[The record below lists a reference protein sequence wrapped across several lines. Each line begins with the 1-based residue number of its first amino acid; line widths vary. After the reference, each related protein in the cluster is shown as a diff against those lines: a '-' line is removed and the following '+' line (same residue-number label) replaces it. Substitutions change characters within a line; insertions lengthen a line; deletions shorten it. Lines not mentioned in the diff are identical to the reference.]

1 MHVMVGLRR
10 RFCAFCDL
18 ALVSKA
24 SIPSRNPYH
33 MATAWID
40 PSWLIEH
47 SDTGRR
53 SWRKP
58 SISSGVILI
67 WARWLTPWPICPVG
81 LEPGCAV
88 SVIASLSSGRAYR
101 PAPARVVGPRS
112 VRAGQVLDAVDEVRP
127 QAVGLGRGVDVGEM
141 AEE

>member
-33 MATAWID
+33 MATAWIE

-53 SWRKP
+53 SWRNP
-58 SISSGVILI
+58 SISSAVILI
-67 WARWLTPWPICPVG
+67 WARWLIPW
-81 LEPGCAV
+81 PGCAV
-88 SVIASLSSGRAYR
+88 SVMALLSSGRRYR
-101 PAPARVVGPRS
+101 PGAARSSAPGS
-112 VRAGQVLDAVDEVRP
+112 VRAGKVLDAVDEVRP
-127 QAVGLGRGVDVGEM
+127 QPVGLG
-141 AEE
+141 